1 MKKTNG
7 SPSGNG
13 SNGSTNG
20 DPRGEAPRVGVYVCH
35 CGVNI
40 SSTVDVG
47 AVRDA
52 CAARPG
58 VACARDYKFMCSN
71 AGQDLIKQDIR
82 EHGVNRVVVAACSP
96 LMHEPTFRA
105 AAEEAGLNPYL
116 VQIANIREQ
125 CAWVHDDRERATA
138 KAAALASGAA
148 ARVALHRPLKPMH
161 CQVNPAVLI
170 VGAGIAG
177 IQSALEIAEAGHD
190 VYLVEQQS
198 TIGGQMA
205 KFDKT
210 FPTLDCSACILTPK
224 MVSVGHRKNIHL
236 MTLSE
241 VEKVDGFVG
250 NFEVKVRQKARYVT
264 DACTSCGE
272 CLKVCPVQV
281 PSPFEELQA
290 DRTAIHKAFPQ
301 AIPSTF
307 VIEKQGRPPCRQACP
322 VHQDA
327 AGYVSLVKE
336 GRFAEAAKL
345 IRRQNP
351 LPSIC
356 GRVCYAAC
364 EEACNRQSVDKPVA
378 IRDLKRFVIDWE
390 RRHVGEVSPPEPENE
405 HPERVAVIG
414 SGPAGLTCAFDLA
427 RKGYKVAVFEKH
439 KRLGG
444 MLAVGLPGYRCPR
457 EEVEHDLAYIRKTGV
472 EFRPGMELG
481 VDFEIEELIDD
492 HGFDAVF
499 LGIGAHRGLKMGIEG
514 EERDGVITGVD
525 YLRQLNLG
533 LPQDTGKMVAIVGGG
548 NTALDA
554 ARAARREGAE
564 VTVLYRRTRDE
575 MPCEEDEYDDAVA
588 EGVRFEYL
596 VLPVAVLG
604 ENGSVSGLKCLQME
618 LGPPDASGRPRP
630 VPIQG
635 SEHVKEFDQVIPAIS
650 QRPIWRWLKNW
661 RAQAEADPS
670 GHLSFTP
677 WETLKVDPDSMR
689 SGHPKIFG
697 GGDVVLGPST
707 IIESMGQGRRAAE
720 AIDKQLRGQPLD
732 DFHTY
737 IPPKNPREGFEERP
751 HSYAPHYDHTPP
763 VARTPMPKRPPAS
776 RIRDYHPVDLGYT
789 EEQAR
794 AEAARCMQCGVCVEC
809 YECERVCEPGA
820 VLHEMVD
827 TVQEVEVG
835 QILVSTGF
843 QTFDARNMLQYGYG
857 RYDNVL
863 SALEFERMVSS
874 TGPTGG
880 KVLCKNGVPPRAVGI
895 VHCVGSRDENHH
907 PYCSR
912 VCCMYALK
920 FAHLVNDR
928 TDADVYQ
935 FYIDMRTFG
944 KGYEEFYRHVLEE
957 GTTVIRGKVAEVVPA
972 RGGNGNG
979 DVAGNGLGEHLII
992 RCEDTLIGR
1001 FREIPVDMVV
1011 LCNALEAR
1019 CDASDVRRTFSLS
1032 RSPDGFFLERHP
1044 KLDPVGTTT
1053 DGVYL
1058 AGCCQ
1063 GPKDIPDTVAQ
1074 AQAAAS
1080 RVLGLIAKGETLID
1094 PVRAA
1099 VDEAYCSG
1107 CKTCLDLCPYAAI
1120 SFDEAGN
1127 GARTGVA
1134 RINDALCKG
1143 CGTCVAACPASA
1155 ITGAGFTDAQVLA
1168 ELEGILVPPRAG
1180 GAPTEHHQEVSHEH
1194 HAS

>member
-1 MKKTNG
+1 M
-7 SPSGNG
+7 SRGNG
-13 SNGSTNG
+13 NGNGAPQNG
-20 DPRGEAPRVGVYVCH
+20 DARVGVYVCH

-40 SSTVDVG
+40 SSTVDVE
-47 AVRDA
+47 AVRDV
-52 CAARPG
+52 CASRPG
-58 VACARDYKFMCSN
+58 VVCSRDYKFMCSN
-71 AGQDLIKQDIR
+71 AGQDLIKKDIL
-82 EHGVNRVVVAACSP
+82 ENGVNRVVVAACSP
-96 LMHEPTFRA
+96 LMHELTFRA

-138 KAAALASGAA
+138 KASSLASGAA
-148 ARVALHRPLKPMH
+148 ARVALHRPLEAMKAD
-161 CQVNPAVLI
+161 VNPATLI

-177 IQSALEIAEAGHD
+177 IQAALEIAEAGHD
-190 VYLVEQQS
+190 VYLVEKQS

-210 FPTLDCSACILTPK
+210 FPTLDCAACILTPK
-224 MVSVGHRKNIHL
+224 MVSISHRKNIHL

-241 VEKVDGFVG
+241 VESVDGFVG
-250 NFEVKVRQKARYVT
+250 NFKVAVRRKARYVT
-264 DACTSCGE
+264 DACTACGE
-272 CLKVCPVQV
+272 CLKVCPVRV

-290 DRTAIHKAFPQ
+290 DRTAIHKEFPQ

-327 AGYVSLVKE
+327 AGYVSLVAE

-390 RRHVGEVSPPEPENE
+390 RKHVGEVEPPPPENR
-405 HPERVAVIG
+405 HPESVAVIG

-427 RKGYKVAVFEKH
+427 RKGYTVTVFEKH
-439 KRLGG
+439 KKLGG

-457 EEVEHDLAYIRKTGV
+457 EEVERDLAYIRKTGV
-472 EFRPGMELG
+472 EFRSGMELG
-481 VDFEIEELIDD
+481 VDFAMEDLLSDRPGF
-492 HGFDAVF
+492 GFDAVF

-514 EERDGVITGVD
+514 EDVALEARKRGAFGVITGVD
-525 YLRQLNLG
+525 YLRHLNLG
-533 LPQDTGKMVAIVGGG
+533 LPQETGKKVAIVGGG

-564 VTVLYRRTRDE
+564 VTVLYRRTREE
-575 MPCEEDEYDDAVA
+575 MPCEEDEFDDAVA

-596 VLPVAVLG
+596 VLPIKVLG
-604 ENGSVSGLKCLQME
+604 EDGSVNGLECLKME
-618 LGPPDASGRPRP
+618 LGEPDASGRPRP
-630 VPIQG
+630 VPITG

-661 RAQAEADPS
+661 STQAEADPS

-707 IIESMGQGRRAAE
+707 IVESMGQGRRAAE
-720 AIDKQLRGQPLD
+720 AIDKQLRALPLE

-737 IPPKNPREGFEERP
+737 VPPRDPREGFEERP
-751 HSYAPHYDHTPP
+751 HSYAPRYDETPLAP
-763 VARTPMPKRPPAS
+763 RTPMPKRPPE
-776 RIRDYHPVDLGYT
+776 IRVGDYQPVDLGYS

-794 AEAARCMQCGVCVEC
+794 AEASRCLKCGVCVEC

-820 VLHEMVD
+820 VLHEMTD
-827 TVQEVEVG
+827 TVKEIEVG
-835 QILVSTGF
+835 QILVSTGY
-843 QTFDARNMLQYGYG
+843 QTFDARKMMQYGYG
-857 RYDNVL
+857 LYDNVL
-863 SALEFERMVSS
+863 TSLEFERMVSS

-880 KVLCKNGVPPRAVGI
+880 KVLCKNGLPPRAVGI

-972 RGGNGNG
+972 RGSNG
-979 DVAGNGLGEHLII
+979 GLGEHLLI
-992 RCEDTLIGR
+992 RCEDTMIGR

-1019 CDASDVRRTFSLS
+1019 EDASEVRRTFSLS
-1032 RSPDGFFLERHP
+1032 RSPDGFFMERHP

-1074 AQAAAS
+1074 AQAAAA
-1080 RVLGLIAKGETLID
+1080 RVLGMIAKGQTLID
-1094 PVRAA
+1094 PVRAE
-1099 VDEAYCSG
+1099 VDAKYCSG

-1120 SFDEAGN
+1120 SFDGEAN
-1127 GARTGVA
+1127 VA
-1134 RINDALCKG
+1134 AVNEALCKG

-1168 ELEGILVPPRAG
+1168 ELEGILAPPPETTTA
-1180 GAPTEHHQEVSHEH
+1180 ATEMR
-1194 HAS
+1194 

>member
-1 MKKTNG
+1 M
-7 SPSGNG
+7 
-13 SNGSTNG
+13 
-20 DPRGEAPRVGVYVCH
+20 
-35 CGVNI
+35 
-40 SSTVDVG
+40 
-47 AVRDA
+47 
-52 CAARPG
+52 
-58 VACARDYKFMCSN
+58 
-71 AGQDLIKQDIR
+71 
-82 EHGVNRVVVAACSP
+82 
-96 LMHEPTFRA
+96 
-105 AAEEAGLNPYL
+105 
-116 VQIANIREQ
+116 
-125 CAWVHDDRERATA
+125 
-138 KAAALASGAA
+138 
-148 ARVALHRPLKPMH
+148 
-161 CQVNPAVLI
+161 
-170 VGAGIAG
+170 
-177 IQSALEIAEAGHD
+177 
-190 VYLVEQQS
+190 
-198 TIGGQMA
+198 
-205 KFDKT
+205 
-210 FPTLDCSACILTPK
+210 
-224 MVSVGHRKNIHL
+224 
-236 MTLSE
+236 
-241 VEKVDGFVG
+241 
-250 NFEVKVRQKARYVT
+250 
-264 DACTSCGE
+264 
-272 CLKVCPVQV
+272 
-281 PSPFEELQA
+281 
-290 DRTAIHKAFPQ
+290 
-301 AIPSTF
+301 
-307 VIEKQGRPPCRQACP
+307 PP
-322 VHQDA
+322 
-327 AGYVSLVKE
+327 
-336 GRFAEAAKL
+336 
-345 IRRQNP
+345 
-351 LPSIC
+351 
-356 GRVCYAAC
+356 
-364 EEACNRQSVDKPVA
+364 
-378 IRDLKRFVIDWE
+378 
-390 RRHVGEVSPPEPENE
+390 PPEHDYAEK
-405 HPERVAVIG
+405 VAVIG

-427 RKGYKVAVFEKH
+427 RKGYKVTVFEKH
-439 KRLGG
+439 KKLGG

-457 EEVEHDLAYIRKTGV
+457 DEVERDLAYIQKTGV

-481 VDFEIEELIDD
+481 VDFTMEELIDD
-492 HGFDAVF
+492 YGFDAVF

-514 EERDGVITGVD
+514 EDRHGVITGVD

-533 LPQDTGKMVAIVGGG
+533 LPQETGKKVAIVGGG

-554 ARAARREGAE
+554 ARAARRKGAA
-564 VTVLYRRTRDE
+564 VTVLYRRTRAE

-596 VLPVAVLG
+596 VLPVAVIG
-604 ENGSVSGLKCLQME
+604 TNGHVTGLKCLQME
-618 LGPPDASGRPRP
+618 LGEPDASGRPRP
-630 VPIQG
+630 VPIAG
-635 SEHVKEFDQVIPAIS
+635 SEHVKNFDQIIPAIS
-650 QRPIWRWLKNW
+650 QRPIWRWLKSSRLGASGTNW
-661 RAQAEADPS
+661 RDQAEADLS

-689 SGHPKIFG
+689 SGHPRIFG

-720 AIDKQLRGQPLD
+720 AIDKQLRGRPLE

-737 IPPKNPREGFEERP
+737 VPPPNPRVGFEQRP
-751 HSYAPHYDHTPP
+751 HSYAPDYRDTPR
-763 VARTPMPKRPPAS
+763 VARTPMPKRPPDV
-776 RIRDYHPVDLGYT
+776 RLGDFQPVDLSYS
-789 EEQAR
+789 EAQAR
-794 AEAARCMQCGVCVEC
+794 AEAARCLQCGVCVEC

-827 TVQEVEVG
+827 TVKEIEVG

-843 QTFDARNMLQYGYG
+843 QTFDARKMMQYGYG

-880 KVLCKNGVPPRAVGI
+880 KVLCKNGRPPRAVGI

-972 RGGNGNG
+972 RGHDNGDGNG
-979 DVAGNGLGEHLII
+979 DGNGLGEHLII

-1019 CDASDVRRTFSLS
+1019 ADMSDVRRVLSLA
-1032 RSPDGFFLERHP
+1032 RSPDGFFMERHP

-1074 AQAAAS
+1074 AQAAAA
-1080 RVLGLIAKGETLID
+1080 RVLGLIARGQTLID
-1094 PVRAA
+1094 PVRAT

-1120 SFDEAGN
+1120 SFDQADG
-1127 GARTGVA
+1127 TA

-1168 ELEGILVPPRAG
+1168 ELEGMLLP
-1180 GAPTEHHQEVSHEH
+1180 APAARPTDEVSHEQY
-1194 HAS
+1194 AS